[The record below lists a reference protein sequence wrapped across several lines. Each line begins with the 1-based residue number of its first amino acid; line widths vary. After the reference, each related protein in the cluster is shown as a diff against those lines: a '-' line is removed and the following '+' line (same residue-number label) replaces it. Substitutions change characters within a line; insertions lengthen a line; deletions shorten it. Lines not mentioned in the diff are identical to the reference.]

1 MQFTRRLI
9 DPIVRGEV
17 TVSVR
22 IWKRPH
28 VKVGNA
34 YRCGPGFV
42 VVDSIQEITRED
54 ITPGLA
60 KLSGFSSVGDLLK
73 VAKHGTGE
81 YVYLIEFH
89 YSATGTRPAP

>member
-1 MQFTRRLI
+1 MQFTKRLI
-9 DPIVRGEV
+9 DPIIRGEV

-42 VVDSIQEITRED
+42 VVESINEITLED

-60 KLSGFSSVGDLLK
+60 RVSGFSSVEDLLK
-73 VAKHGTGE
+73 VAKHGAGD
-81 YVYLIEFH
+81 YVYLIEFR
-89 YSATGTRPAP
+89 YSATGN

>member
-1 MQFTRRLI
+1 MQFTKRLI

-42 VVDSIQEITRED
+42 VVESIDEITLED

-60 KLSGFSSVGDLLK
+60 RVSGFSSVEDLLK
-73 VAKHGTGE
+73 VAKHGAGE
-81 YVYLIEFH
+81 YVYLIEFR
-89 YSATGTRPAP
+89 YSATGS

>member
-1 MQFTRRLI
+1 MQFTKRLI

-28 VKVGNA
+28 VRVGNA

-42 VVDSIQEITRED
+42 VVESINEITRED

-60 KLSGFSSVGDLLK
+60 RASGFSGVEDLLK
-73 VAKHGTGE
+73 VAKHGAGE
-81 YVYLIEFH
+81 YVYLIEFR
-89 YSATGTRPAP
+89 YSTTGN

>member
-1 MQFTRRLI
+1 MQFTKRLI
-9 DPIVRGEV
+9 DPIVRGEIA
-17 TVSVR
+17 VSVR

-42 VVDSIQEITRED
+42 VVDSINEITLED

-60 KLSGFSSVGDLLK
+60 KASGFSCVAELLK
-73 VAKHGTGE
+73 VAKHGTGD

-89 YSATGTRPAP
+89 YSAPGN

>member
-42 VVDSIQEITRED
+42 VVESIDEITRED
-54 ITPGLA
+54 ITPRLA
-60 KLSGFSSVGDLLK
+60 RASGFADVEDLVK
-73 VAKHGTGE
+73 VAKHGTGD
-81 YVYLIEFH
+81 YVYRIGFR
-89 YSATGTRPAP
+89 YSATGD